1 MAKRI
6 LFFFCILL
14 SFSVGNLQAQTKI
27 VQGVV
32 KDNHSGETIPFASL
46 SFKKSGAGKLSDSS
60 GAFLFYLNPGLT
72 DTLEITNVGYAPYK
86 VFISYSALKTDTTN
100 LTINL
105 LAGKMN
111 IGVVV
116 KAKGN
121 RGLYMWRQIVKYKPQ
136 NNRYRFNNFSYQL
149 YNKLE
154 LDFKNVNKEKLSKL
168 KLLRPFDFILDNIDT
183 LEGVPFLPVYITES
197 ISDYYYQ
204 QSPLRRREVFKAVKT
219 IGIDN
224 ESVTKL
230 LGGMDQIVNIYNNFI
245 PVFDKQFV
253 SPISDNGD
261 NYYNYKIADTQYVAG
276 RRLIH
281 FLFTAKR
288 KGENTFEGDCWIHD
302 STYAVQKMN
311 LRLSKEANINFV
323 DQLSLIQ
330 EYSLVKDS
338 MWFLAKDK
346 FVVDISPFGKSKF
359 SFIGKKTTT
368 YHQVVI
374 NNVSVEEE
382 LKNNKV
388 QEEVILPAEAKEREK
403 EYWALQR
410 PESLNKHEAG
420 IYKMIDTLMQ
430 MPQFKAYTRAVN
442 FIGTGYLDV
451 KQFQIGPW
459 QNWIYSN
466 AIEGF
471 RLRFDINTNSKFSTR
486 FNLHGYA
493 AYGFGD
499 GKLKGEFDIMYQA
512 QRHPRMYFYSSYF
525 NDFDYGQNYF
535 DEISADNIFAL
546 AIRKAGVPIKYI
558 RSKEK
563 RLDFFKEWDP
573 GISIL
578 LSSRH
583 KEYNPIRNLPD
594 ETSYPNI
601 KGFGF
606 NTFETSLRLRFAYLE
621 RFLENTFSRISL
633 GSPLPIAEVKY
644 TKGTSGV
651 LGSGYNYHKLS
662 VGVSNYSKIPPFGN
676 IYYNVFAGKTYGAL
690 PYLFLDIAPGNEIY
704 YYNSHAFNMMNRYEF
719 VHDQYAGFNFEHNF
733 GNGLFRFIPITRK
746 LKFRQLW
753 TAKGLWGS
761 LSEANKAL
769 NFTGAHP
776 FQSLNN
782 KAYLELGTGV
792 DNIFKVI
799 RLDFIW
805 RVAPT
810 SLPGNSKRFG
820 LFGSFKF
827 AF

>member
-1 MAKRI
+1 MVQRI

-14 SFSVGNLQAQTKI
+14 FLLPGTLQAQTKI
-27 VQGVV
+27 LQGVV

-46 SFKKSGAGKLSDSS
+46 SFKNSGNGRLSDSS
-60 GAFLFYLNPGLT
+60 GSYFFYLKPDFT

-86 VFISYSALKTDTTN
+86 IFISYAALKTDTTN

-121 RGLYMWRQIVKYKPQ
+121 RGLFMWRQIVKKKPQ
-136 NNRYRFNNFSYQL
+136 NNRYRFDNFSYQL

-204 QSPLRRREVFKAVKT
+204 RNPLRRREVFKAVKT
-219 IGIDN
+219 IGMDN

-288 KGENTFEGDCWIHD
+288 KGESTFEGDCWIHD

-338 MWFLAKDK
+338 VWFLSKDK

-368 YHQVVI
+368 YQQVVLNDI
-374 NNVSVEEE
+374 SVEEE
-382 LKNNKV
+382 LNKNKV
-388 QEEVILPAEAKEREK
+388 KEEVILPVEAKARDK
-403 EYWALQR
+403 EYWNINR
-410 PESLNKHEAG
+410 PESLNKNEAG
-420 IYKMIDTLMQ
+420 IYNMIDTLMQ
-430 MPQFKAYTRAVN
+430 MPKFKAYTRAIN

-451 KQFQIGPW
+451 KQYQIGPW
-459 QNWIYSN
+459 HNWVYSN
-466 AIEGF
+466 AIEGL
-471 RLRFDINTNSKFSTR
+471 RLRFDINTNAKFSTK

-493 AYGFGD
+493 AYGFKD
-499 GKLKGEFDIMYQA
+499 GKLKGEFDVMYLA
-512 QRHPRMYFYSSYF
+512 QRHPRMYFYASYF

-546 AIRKAGVPIKYI
+546 AIRKSGVPIKYI
-558 RSKEK
+558 RSKEE
-563 RLDFFKEWDP
+563 RLDFFKEWNP

-578 LSSRH
+578 LSTKH
-583 KEYNPIRNLPD
+583 KDYNPIRNLPG
-594 ETSYPNI
+594 ETAYPTI

-606 NTFETSLRLRFAYLE
+606 NTFEASLRLRFAYLE

-633 GSPLPIAEVKY
+633 GSPLPIAEIKY
-644 TKGTSGV
+644 TKGINGV
-651 LGSGYNYHKLS
+651 FGSGYNYHKLS
-662 VGVSNYSKIPPFGN
+662 GGVSNYSKIPPFGN
-676 IYYNVFAGKTYGAL
+676 IYYNLFAGKTYGTL

-704 YYNSHAFNMMNRYEF
+704 YYNSSAFNMMNRYEF
-719 VHDQYAGFNFEHNF
+719 VHDEYVGFNFEHNF
-733 GNGLFRFIPITRK
+733 GNGLFRFIPLTRK

-753 TAKGLWGS
+753 TAKGLLGN
-761 LSEANKAL
+761 LSNANKAL
-769 NFTGAHP
+769 NFTGDYP

-782 KAYLELGTGV
+782 KPYVELGTGV
-792 DNIFKVI
+792 DNVFKVI

-805 RVAPT
+805 RVTPT
-810 SLPGNSKRFG
+810 TLLINSKRFG
-820 LFGSFKF
+820 LFVSFKL